1 MDYDL
6 SLAHTYDANA
16 NAKARKYTCELHQRK
31 CKRKRKRQSKKWKKF
46 HFRSLSFALAFAFH
60 TCEPRKRKRKCKR
73 KDNKKTGSIG
83 SMPPRRI
90 EVKIEMASSILDEKL
105 ADSIRKYTV
114 LYDKRCADKLK
125 KTLAWKDFAKG
136 PRDKKTVCIT
146 IKNIN
151 SKYNQINWIPYK
163 RIFSVA
169 LNRYFFR
176 PLSTLRISFTLD
188 RHLGKSLTVL
198 DCSWVFCLPCV
209 WFWRMK
215 VVGSCICICVARV
228 NQALRL
234 FTVLAQWRYSLD
246 SNVNT
251 PFFII
256 HTIIGVR
263 HQSPGTK
270 SRACAPAPK
279 WALGPGWALQVS
291 FLTYPYFFY

>member
-1 MDYDL
+1 MPPQKQENTRVNYIN
-6 SLAHTYDANA
+6 ANA
-16 NAKARKYTCELHQRK
+16 NANVSAKARNGKSFIFVRFHLRLRLHFKHVNRGNANANANA
-31 CKRKRKRQSKKWKKF
+31 RII
-46 HFRSLSFALAFAFH
+46 
-60 TCEPRKRKRKCKR
+60 
-73 KDNKKTGSIG
+73 KKTGSSALCHHG
-83 SMPPRRI
+83 
-90 EVKIEMASSILDEKL
+90 LDEKL

-125 KTLAWKDFAKG
+125 KTLAWKDFAKE

-176 PLSTLRISFTLD
+176 PLSTLRLSFTRD

-198 DCSWVFCLPCV
+198 DCAWVFCLPCV

-215 VVGSCICICVARV
+215 VVCSCICICVARV

-251 PFFII
+251 PFLLS
-256 HTIIGVR
+256 T
-263 HQSPGTK
+263 P
-270 SRACAPAPK
+270 
-279 WALGPGWALQVS
+279 
-291 FLTYPYFFY
+291 

>member
-1 MDYDL
+1 MDFVL
-6 SLAHTYDANA
+6 SLVHTCDANA

-31 CKRKRKRQSKKWKKF
+31 CKHKRKRQSKKWKKF
-46 HFRSLSFALAFAFH
+46 HFRSLSFALAFTFH

-73 KDNKKTGSIG
+73 KGNKKTGSIG

-90 EVKIEMASSILDEKL
+90 EVKSEMASSILDEKL

-125 KTLAWKDFAKG
+125 KTLAWKDFAKE
-136 PRDKKTVCIT
+136 PRDKKTVCFT

-151 SKYNQINWIPYK
+151 SKCNQINWIPYK

-169 LNRYFFR
+169 LNRYFFSSLKHSEAKLYSWPPSWKKFDCPWLR
-176 PLSTLRISFTLD
+176 LSILPSLRLI
-188 RHLGKSLTVL
+188 LTYESRWL
-198 DCSWVFCLPCV
+198 LC
-209 WFWRMK
+209 
-215 VVGSCICICVARV
+215 V

-256 HTIIGVR
+256 LTIIGVR